1 MPKFEFQVPKLS
13 GDINKDIKG
22 LFNAYIDMSQNFQW
36 LLTNLN
42 ETNVKRA
49 KSVVADWVYA
59 GEVKTDQLVA
69 GEAMID
75 TALIEELIV
84 GTNVDRGIAP
94 MVFYTTPIPPY
105 KVNDIWIDGSD
116 LKRCKTARES
126 GTYVAG
132 DWELGT
138 NYTNP
143 SGVTSIIGGV
153 VTTDY
158 VNALNVTAYSVNA
171 EWVYAGNIET
181 DQIVAGEAKI
191 GTALIEDLVVGD
203 NVTMGEDASISWS
216 QVTGKPSIPDEYT
229 DADAIAAINSTYI
242 DAHGVWTPQVYAENI
257 AGTYITGKTLR
268 TAASGTRLQ
277 IDSNG
282 FYSYNSS
289 EKYDGIV
296 ISEAEYFRSLEYY
309 YNGTRWGGLTLDI
322 FHSCVHL
329 FALSAIDMLI
339 STVEGDIL
347 LDPIYG
353 NCYIG
358 SNVEANIAT
367 TRGWVRDNCLSKT
380 SGWSGSFTNTDGD
393 TVTVV
398 NGQIT
403 DVS

>member
-59 GEVKTDQLVA
+59 GEVKTDQLIA

-229 DADAIAAINSTYI
+229 DADALQAWANSGYATY
-242 DAHGVWTPQVYAENI
+242 
-257 AGTYITGKTLR
+257 
-268 TAASGTRLQ
+268 

-282 FYSYNSS
+282 VYTGTLAARHAIISNGAGTGSLNINLGTSEYTSFKGAYTTSGNTLMVGRSTTPGGSVYTMERIDMMAGTLYVYNHLYVNTSASINGKTVATLEDIPSLSGYAKESWVSSNFVADGTDSYVHS
-289 EKYDGIV
+289 ESNDDISIAVTESGIV
-296 ISEAEYFRSLEYY
+296 IRKD
-309 YNGTRWGGLTLDI
+309 GTVLGSI
-322 FHSCVHL
+322 FY
-329 FALSAIDMLI
+329 D
-339 STVEGDIL
+339 
-347 LDPIYG
+347 
-353 NCYIG
+353 
-358 SNVEANIAT
+358 
-367 TRGWVRDNCLSKT
+367 
-380 SGWSGSFTNTDGD
+380 
-393 TVTVV
+393 
-398 NGQIT
+398 
-403 DVS
+403 